1 MSVPDVFKNLV
12 LDTWY
17 KAFVYIGGLGFIV
30 SLFTEVKGLTNG
42 QTQLLTLGLFLIGIG
57 EWKNHKTVSWI
68 KPPNV
73 YTGGAALMSTKVRQ
87 PDGFG
92 LMCDVLGVLLIFIGI
107 ISIIVKCV
115 RG

>member
-17 KAFVYIGGLGFIV
+17 KALVYIGGLGFIV
-30 SLFTEVKGLTNG
+30 SLFAEVKGLTNG
-42 QTQLLTLGLFLIGIG
+42 QAQLLTLGFFLIGIG
-57 EWKNHKTVSWI
+57 EWKNHKTASWF

-73 YTGGAALMSTKVRQ
+73 YTGGAALMSAKVRQ

-92 LMCDVLGVLLIFIGI
+92 LTCDVLGVLLMFIGI
-107 ISIIVKCV
+107 VSVIVKYI